1 MIIKGGKYIMFESYP
16 DIMSINDLQEALG
29 ISRNS
34 VIKLLDTG
42 QIKYIRIGRLYKVS
56 KLELIDYIN
65 RISIHSPITNIV

>member
-1 MIIKGGKYIMFESYP
+1 MFESYP

>member
-1 MIIKGGKYIMFESYP
+1 MVIKGGKYTMFESYP